1 MDRKWKIRTIIGLA
15 LTVISLI
22 CVISSI
28 FQEDNNT
35 LLNIG
40 LVCICIDLIFLMS
53 TMFIRRK

>member
-1 MDRKWKIRTIIGLA
+1 MDRQWKIRTIIGLV

-22 CVISSI
+22 CVITSS

-40 LVCICIDLIFLMS
+40 LVCICIDLVFFMS
-53 TMFIRRK
+53 TMFVRRK